1 MTEEV
6 RRRLSE
12 GEVRMLS
19 RNLHHRLPSRPRVG
33 RRDLAAVGIV
43 ALAFFSFSV
52 GIGLSAAPDGG
63 TTTWTGDF
71 ETGNTTQYSYGD
83 SAPGGMGGYQ
93 CKTQDGSR
101 GKVVSKADGYPVRAG
116 NYSSRQHVE
125 VGDTNVAG
133 SNSGERCDVFKGG
146 SELNVNEGADMWY
159 SFSIYLPSD
168 YNPAPGT
175 NWNDLYAFHTS
186 GGGWPG
192 TTLQLTYLN
201 RQPNAPNESYPDL
214 PQPGKVALGLF
225 GGPNFNE
232 INSESYNVF
241 SPERNKWYD
250 FIFHVKWSSQGSEGG
265 YFYKNP
271 PADPNQTGFIEM
283 YINGQEYN
291 PAGWSNGPVAGRHYR
306 PTLFSGLGGYT
317 KLTNYRDGGASQA
330 STIYFDESRAGTSR
344 CAVQVGG
351 CAGGSPPPPP
361 VQTTP
366 PAGAPRRRRQRR
378 ARPVA
383 APAPLQ
389 LHLSSRP
396 LQVPARAPEGP

>member
-1 MTEEV
+1 
-6 RRRLSE
+6 
-12 GEVRMLS
+12 
-19 RNLHHRLPSRPRVG
+19 
-33 RRDLAAVGIV
+33 
-43 ALAFFSFSV
+43 
-52 GIGLSAAPDGG
+52 
-63 TTTWTGDF
+63 
-71 ETGNTTQYSYGD
+71 
-83 SAPGGMGGYQ
+83 MGGYQ
-93 CKTQDGSR
+93 CRTQDGSR

-116 NYSSRQHVE
+116 TYSSRQHVE

-159 SFSIYLPSD
+159 SVSIYLPSD

-192 TTLQLTYLN
+192 TTIQLTYLN
-201 RQPNAPNESYPDL
+201 REPNAPNESYPDL

-351 CAGGSPPPPP
+351 CAGGSTPPPP

-366 PAGAPRRRRQRR
+366 PPAAPAPAQTTASPSSGGSGSAAASPAAKAPASTGSSSEGPRAPAAAPRTPAVAAPRAAAPRAMSASLQPHRRQVPAEGRPLRRVGRRRQR
-378 ARPVA
+378 
-383 APAPLQ
+383 
-389 LHLSSRP
+389 
-396 LQVPARAPEGP
+396 